1 MSFQNKNKY
10 FFVIPKLEIFDGTN
24 RERSKQLATSWQS
37 GSLATAQGVW
47 ILQETYFM
55 VLIF

>member
-1 MSFQNKNKY
+1 MTNCGE
-10 FFVIPKLEIFDGTN
+10 FVHN
-24 RERSKQLATSWQS
+24 LATSWQS